1 MGTRCSWSS
10 GRPHIFRKPIC
21 SAVPIRISAPYREST
36 ACTSAPLSVKNSL
49 IASALKAGGS
59 RDRPKNCRCQSER
72 AGARVRHDSSS
83 EVRQHVPVEASGRG
97 GMTVHIQAID
107 PKSLAKALNNGG
119 SDFTAALRK
128 LNGRFKRLSTNQEVV
143 AGRSYPNGYSLT
155 RIAKSL
161 NSGSYCLGVMILGE
175 KMTASKQAAD
185 FARLLSYVLIS
196 EP

>member
-1 MGTRCSWSS
+1 M
-10 GRPHIFRKPIC
+10 
-21 SAVPIRISAPYREST
+21 
-36 ACTSAPLSVKNSL
+36 
-49 IASALKAGGS
+49 
-59 RDRPKNCRCQSER
+59 
-72 AGARVRHDSSS
+72 
-83 EVRQHVPVEASGRG
+83 
-97 GMTVHIQAID
+97 HIQAID

-175 KMTASKQAAD
+175 KMTTSKQAAD